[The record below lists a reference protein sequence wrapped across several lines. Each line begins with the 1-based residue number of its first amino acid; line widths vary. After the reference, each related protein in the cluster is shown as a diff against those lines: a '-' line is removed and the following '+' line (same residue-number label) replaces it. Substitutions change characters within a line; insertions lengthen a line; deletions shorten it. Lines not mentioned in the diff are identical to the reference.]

1 MTKIYKYQVE
11 DELKNLNDI
20 GIDYFRKYL
29 DKASSKYNK
38 IVLFKNKDISSYYC
52 TKCQKW
58 HFVEA
63 KKVNKLKRKDYLTCS
78 SCNTKLE
85 IIYSHNIIEDFIDY
99 FTVIESNV
107 RDELIFRV
115 FYYKKEYHKKTGTF
129 DEYFY
134 EVSRINLDRDIAMK
148 NNTYSNMRYIY
159 HSLTTKGWSRDRSN
173 FFTVY
178 PYSNVVTQPAYIK
191 RIINRNEKYKYS
203 CLDLAAKYKIDVLS
217 FFKLISDYPK
227 TEFLIKLK
235 CTNLLLDICNKSM
248 LRKLGYSLTSIFNNI
263 DKTGINLLR
272 KYNLSLKEIKI
283 YLDTKIYK
291 YELLKKAAIINFDR
305 SIKNNLMLDLKDN
318 YREEKII
325 NYLYSKGYIVNS
337 VQDKINIINYKDYVS
352 WCVLLGKNM
361 SDKKIMYP
369 QKFNEAHDT
378 VYKEFKAYENK
389 IYDKEIF
396 EFSKE
401 LEKYDFN
408 NKKFIIRPARSQEEL
423 INESDKLNHCV
434 SSYAE
439 KVAKRKTSI
448 FFIRTNK
455 EPSVPYVTVELKENK
470 VIQVRGYKNNT
481 TEPLAENVK
490 NFVRKWTKKY
500 NLTLNLWEV

>member
-78 SCNTKLE
+78 NCNTKLE
-85 IIYSHNIIEDFIDY
+85 IIYHHNIIKDFIDY

-107 RDELIFRV
+107 RNEIIIRL
-115 FYYKKEYHKKTGTF
+115 FYYKKEYQKKYGIF
-129 DEYFY
+129 DEYFF
-134 EVSRINLDRDIAMK
+134 EVSRFNLDRNIALK
-148 NNTYSNMRYIY
+148 NNTYSNMGYIY

-173 FFTVY
+173 YYTVY
-178 PYSNVVTQPAYIK
+178 PYCNVVTQPSYIK
-191 RIINRNEKYKYS
+191 RIISRNEKYKYS
-203 CLDLAAKYKIDVLS
+203 CIDLAAKNKIDILAFVQ
-217 FFKLISDYPK
+217 LITHHPK
-227 TEFLIKLK
+227 AEFLIKAK
-235 CTNLLLDICNKSM
+235 CTNVLLDICNRSL
-248 LRKLGYSLTSIFNNI
+248 LRILGHSFSSIFYNL
-263 DKTGINLLR
+263 DKKGINILK
-272 KYNLSLKEIKI
+272 KYNAGLKEIKAYI
-283 YLDTKIYK
+283 DLNISDYS
-291 YELLKKAAIINFDR
+291 LLKKAAAIGFDG
-305 SIKNNLMLDLKDN
+305 SIKRSLLLDLKDD
-318 YREEKII
+318 YHEKKII

-337 VQDKINIINYKDYVS
+337 VHDKINIINYKDYIG

-389 IYDKEIF
+389 IYDKKIF

-408 NKKFIIRPARSQEEL
+408 NNKFIIRPARSQGEL
-423 INESDKLNHCV
+423 ITESDKLNHCV

-455 EPSVPYVTVELKENK
+455 EPNVPYVTVELKEKK
-470 VIQVRGYKNNT
+470 VTQVRGYKNNT
-481 TEPLAENVK
+481 TELAENVK
-490 NFVRKWTKKY
+490 SFVRKWAKKY
-500 NLTLNLWEV
+500 NLALNLWEV